1 MCLNCRKGIRLPGRQ
16 HDRDRDIDY
25 LDARDTYDDLEAR
38 DFFKYV
44 TKIKNLVS
52 LVQVYWI
59 PTLDL
64 LAKSWKT
71 SWKAQIARKFRNH
84 RKPFHT
90 PHSCPR
96 MIIIPYTTIPGSKI
110 TW

>member
-52 LVQVYWI
+52 LVQVY
-59 PTLDL
+59 
-64 LAKSWKT
+64 
-71 SWKAQIARKFRNH
+71 
-84 RKPFHT
+84 
-90 PHSCPR
+90 
-96 MIIIPYTTIPGSKI
+96 
-110 TW
+110 